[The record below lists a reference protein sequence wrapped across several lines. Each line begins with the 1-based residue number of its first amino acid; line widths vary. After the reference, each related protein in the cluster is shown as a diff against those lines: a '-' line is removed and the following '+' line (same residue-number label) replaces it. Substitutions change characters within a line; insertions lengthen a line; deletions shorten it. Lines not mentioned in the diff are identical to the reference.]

1 MYTYYYSVN
10 GKQNLRGVV
19 FKGIEK
25 AGAWAPAFS
34 FF

>member
-1 MYTYYYSVN
+1 MDMYTYYYSVN

-25 AGAWAPAFS
+25 AGA
-34 FF
+34 